1 MLRTLMI
8 ASLLILSS
16 CSNKPVEPITETIYV
31 KQYIP
36 LEMLQIACVEAPVGD
51 TVRSLALSWTN
62 NTGCLRA
69 YEKLVQ
75 GIIEMYTIEGQTD
88 GREHK

>member
-1 MLRTLMI
+1 MKKTLRTFMI
-8 ASLLILSS
+8 ACLLILSS
-16 CSNKPVEPITETIYV
+16 CSNKPITETIYV

-36 LEMLQIACVEAPVGD
+36 IDLLQISCIEAPAGD

-69 YEKLVQ
+69 YKSLVD
-75 GIIEMYTIEGQTD
+75 GIIKNYTEEGVTD
-88 GREHK
+88 EHTK